1 MDPVVYL
8 KKVGT
13 QTSVSMNTYSRA
25 ALVHIVN
32 EDKPFLASLKS
43 FMCEM
48 YLNAKNRL
56 FYTTCRVV
64 IETEN
69 SVGIEAPRS
78 KSQIII
84 LCARLAQLVRS
95 LTANQKVPGSIPG
108 LVEG

>member
-1 MDPVVYL
+1 
-8 KKVGT
+8 
-13 QTSVSMNTYSRA
+13 MNTYSRA
-25 ALVHIVN
+25 TLVHIVN

-56 FYTTCRVV
+56 FYMTCRVV

-84 LCARLAQLVRS
+84 SQGYFARSDWFFSGLKNPVM
-95 LTANQKVPGSIPG
+95 LTGIMG
-108 LVEG
+108 YC